1 MAALK
6 DLFPNPNA
14 AELELAGLYAG
25 LKANPQRERNF
36 EAFAQT
42 GLPHTRVEAWKYS
55 DLRNA
60 VQNLPEAGVE
70 TEMTSAFASADA
82 TVIEIGA
89 GVPKLPKGMRV
100 ASEENLTALGGAEDL
115 PVAALGAALTRAG
128 QSLLIEVTQS
138 PEKPIHLVFDTASAN
153 AFQRVSFVV
162 RKGVQFSVLES
173 HIRSGGF
180 SSIVLEYSVEA
191 GASLERFIYQ
201 KADTSAVQVATCIIH
216 LADEA
221 SLSQAGI
228 GFGAKLARME
238 TQVYHHGEN
247 AKASINGAYL
257 VGDGYHLDQTSLVRH
272 AQPHCETEQLV
283 KGAVMDGGRAVFQ
296 GKFFVAKKAQKTAAQ
311 MAHNA
316 LILENGGEVNAKPEL
331 EIYADDV
338 ECAHG
343 NTVGA
348 LDETALFYMRQRGI
362 PETQARALLTRAFIG
377 EALDDMPEAL
387 GEILMEEA
395 GVWLTERL

>member
-6 DLFPNPNA
+6 DLFSNPNV
-14 AELELAGLYAG
+14 AELELAGLYAE

-42 GLPHTRVEAWKYS
+42 GLPHRRVEAWKYS
-55 DLRNA
+55 DLRTA
-60 VQNLPEAGVE
+60 VQTLPDAEEEVE
-70 TEMTSAFASADA
+70 LTSAFASVDA
-82 TVIEIGA
+82 YIVQVGN
-89 GVPKLPKGMRV
+89 GVSGLPKGMRV

-128 QSLLIEVTQS
+128 QSLLIEVTHS
-138 PEKPIHLVFDTASAN
+138 PEKPVHFVFDAASAN

-162 RKGVQFSVLES
+162 RKGVQVAVMES

-180 SSIVLEYSVEA
+180 SSIVLEYNVEA

-201 KADTSAVQVATCIIH
+201 KADMTAVQIATCIIH
-216 LADEA
+216 LADGA
-221 SLSQAGI
+221 RLCQSGI
-228 GFGAKLARME
+228 GFGAKLARLE
-238 TQVYHHGEN
+238 TQVYHHGES
-247 AKASINGAYL
+247 AKARINGAYL

-362 PETQARALLTRAFIG
+362 PETQARALLTRAFIA
-377 EALDDMPEAL
+377 EALDDMPEELA
-387 GEILMEEA
+387 EILMEEA
-395 GVWLTERL
+395 GAWLTERL